1 MSLKLEI
8 YMLNKTIWT
17 TDAEKII
24 LPAPNGLL
32 EILPGHIKLI
42 TALEI
47 GALNIKTSEEL
58 TYMLVVGGVAY
69 IENNKVSIFS
79 TRIEKVLTWELD
91 SILLDLEETK
101 KQLLNAP
108 PNAERLKI
116 ESSKKIKILLA
127 KIRII
132 RNRVVL

>member
-47 GALNIKTSEEL
+47 GALTIKTSEEL

-79 TRIEKVLTWELD
+79 TRIERVLTWELD

-108 PNAERLKI
+108 PNAERIKI